1 VFLVFAQAC
10 IRCFFW
16 NALCCV
22 DQDSLKRFYF
32 FSDEFGS
39 GETNGLYSGAKR
51 NAAAQK
57 RTAAAIKYFNDM
69 ALSYTRPKRQSL
81 SNGQALLFSL
91 V

>member
-1 VFLVFAQAC
+1 MIQSGQNRRPNLLPLFGVAIIVFLVFAQAC

-39 GETNGLYSGAKR
+39 GETNGL
-51 NAAAQK
+51 
-57 RTAAAIKYFNDM
+57 
-69 ALSYTRPKRQSL
+69 
-81 SNGQALLFSL
+81 
-91 V
+91 